1 MENFLNCNYKYGVI
15 HEYNGINGGLYDAIE
30 YAYML
35 SNIDSTNLIIINN
48 RTDITSNGVKEV
60 IEKLIEFKYTI
71 KMSDL
76 DIIFYDRYKNKISRN
91 RYESLLF
98 IDSGVVR
105 YIPLYVAKKYC
116 ILADY
121 IPFTIPL
128 YYNKVKNMPNVYTF
142 NEMPYFPAD
151 INYKFKFAFN
161 IYKQYNKLENNT
173 LISYKGQQ
181 AGTLHITKFINNDTK
196 DELYFKWPINNF
208 NQKFNR
214 YEVYSL
220 PDWFDP
226 RPRIYVESIFYGI
239 SLDNIVRHID
249 NENYD
254 GAYYR
259 LKDIKENGIEHRRL
273 NMNDEVIKT
282 MVS

>member
-1 MENFLNCNYKYGVI
+1 MKTIYKYGVV

-30 YAYML
+30 YTHML
-35 SNIDSTNLIIINN
+35 STIDSTQLIIINN
-48 RTDITSNGVKEV
+48 RTDTTCANIRNN
-60 IEKLIEFKYTI
+60 IENLIKFKYTI
-71 KMSDL
+71 NIDEL
-76 DIIFYDRYKNKISRN
+76 DIILYDRYRNKISRN
-91 RYESLLF
+91 KFESLLF
-98 IDSGVVR
+98 VDSGVVR
-105 YIPLYVAKKYC
+105 YIPLYIAKKYC

-128 YYNKVKNMPNVYTF
+128 YYDKIKKVSNVYTF

-151 INYKFKFAFN
+151 INYKFKFGFD
-161 IYKQYNKLENNT
+161 IYKKYDKLENNT
-173 LISYKGQQ
+173 LISYKGQYN
-181 AGTLHITKFINNDTK
+181 GGFHRTKFINNDTK
-196 DELYFKWPINNF
+196 EEILFKWPINDF

-249 NENYD
+249 TENYD

-259 LKDIKENGIEHRRL
+259 LKDIRENGIEHRRL
-273 NMNDEVIKT
+273 TINDEVIQT
-282 MVS
+282 MVN